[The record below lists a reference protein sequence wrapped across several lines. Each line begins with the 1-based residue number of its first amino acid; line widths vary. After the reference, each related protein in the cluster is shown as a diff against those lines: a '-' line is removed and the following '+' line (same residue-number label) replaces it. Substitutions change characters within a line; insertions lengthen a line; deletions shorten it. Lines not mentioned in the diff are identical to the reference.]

1 MAGCHHKSMAKTRE
15 STIISCGIFREELE
29 YLLKEK
35 ELKGNVTFLDAA
47 LHVNYDKLKKQL
59 VDTLERLGQEG
70 NVLNV
75 LYGHCHPEMAAILDR
90 YGAKKI
96 EAANCLEAIV
106 GKDEIRTLASEAKT
120 FFLTAG
126 WVNNWKNMF
135 ELGEKDLHIDFKSMF
150 TDYERII
157 VFESEFIPIDEERLH
172 EFSRYTG
179 LPVERRSITLE
190 HFRNIVN
197 DM

>member
-1 MAGCHHKSMAKTRE
+1 MSMAGTSE

-29 YLLKEK
+29 YLLKKK

-59 VDTLERLGQEG
+59 VDTLERLTHKG

-75 LYGHCHPEMAAILDR
+75 IYGHCHPEMSAILDR
-90 YGAKKI
+90 YEAKKI
-96 EAANCLEAIV
+96 DAANCLEAIV
-106 GKDEIRTLASEAKT
+106 GADEIRTLASEAKT

-126 WVNNWKNMF
+126 WVNNWKKMF
-135 ELGEKDLHIDFKSMF
+135 ELGEEDLHIDFKSMF

-157 VFESEFIPIDEERLH
+157 VFESEFIPIDEESLQ
-172 EFSRYTG
+172 EFSKYTG
-179 LPVERRSITLE
+179 LPIERRAITLE
-190 HFRNIVN
+190 HLRKIVN
-197 DM
+197 GM